1 MITALGIFLS
11 IMLLTLAILG
21 YILCAMLVH
30 LLVTELYDNLIYP
43 KSKRKLKDTKMYRWI
58 YLFLCMFSPI
68 VIFPLGLF
76 ALFSLIYEVVT
87 SYFDGF

>member
-1 MITALGIFLS
+1 MIILGIFLS
-11 IMLLTLAILG
+11 IMLLTLAILW

-30 LLVTELYDNLIYP
+30 LLVTEFYDNLIYP
-43 KSKRKLKDTKMYRWI
+43 KSKLRLKDTKMYRWV

-76 ALFSLIYEVVT
+76 ALFSLIYEVIT

>member
-1 MITALGIFLS
+1 MIIVLGVFLS

-21 YILCAMLVH
+21 YILCSMLVH
-30 LLVTELYDNLIYP
+30 LLVTEFYDELIYP
-43 KSKRKLKDTKMYRWI
+43 NSKRKLKNTKMYRWI

-76 ALFSLIYEVVT
+76 ALFYLIYKVIT

>member
-1 MITALGIFLS
+1 MIIVLGVFLS

-21 YILCAMLVH
+21 YILCSMLVH
-30 LLVTELYDNLIYP
+30 LLVTEFYDELIYP
-43 KSKRKLKDTKMYRWI
+43 NSKRKLKDTKMYRWI

-76 ALFSLIYEVVT
+76 ALFSLIYKVIT